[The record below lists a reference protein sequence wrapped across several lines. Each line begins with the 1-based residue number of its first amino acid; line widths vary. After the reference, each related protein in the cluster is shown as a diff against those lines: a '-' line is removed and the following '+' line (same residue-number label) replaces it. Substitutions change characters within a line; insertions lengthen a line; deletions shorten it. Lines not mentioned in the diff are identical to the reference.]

1 MLKKIKSK
9 IVQSIDVYKKIIYEN
24 FFKKKK
30 IKFMIEKNC

>member
-9 IVQSIDVYKKIIYEN
+9 IVQSIDVLKKKDFEK
-24 FFKKKK
+24 FFKKNK